1 MFSVA
6 SPLFL
11 LHTSVATSRPS
22 PIGTVLTAV
31 RSSSISQQGG
41 DAAPFPPIRVAKR
54 VVLVRQ
60 GQSTWNEEGR
70 IQGSSNFAVLTQK
83 GEAQAE
89 TNRLMLLHDTFDA
102 CFARLPLKQRIP
114 SSSRAFRCRP
124 EATFTMVGKLAIS
137 FSALK
142 VASPEALFKHPL
154 IAKFSSGRHPIQAI
168 PDHINS
174 SWDLK
179 APAAVGYCGHLWQT
193 FKGDQGTLN
202 LSHTIAA
209 RICVEVDL
217 SKALPSVWTGI
228 GNDGEGFWQ
237 KLVSE
242 GNVSFCPE
250 FHLHGHTIETCRKAP
265 PKVNRAKAMAVH
277 KVEKSKYE
285 QNRPFNG
292 GVWPSKLCLGET
304 SDVICFSFLESLS
317 SIIGMLV
324 SGIYMDFGEDYG
336 KFGFSIIVVLM
347 RKLLWMPPL
356 LKLRGTN
363 MLGEALALRDVVQ
376 NQLTQWVVCFS
387 PLNRSK
393 RTAEVIWG
401 ARKEEIITDSDLRE
415 IDLYSFQGLLKHE
428 VKAKFGLG
436 TEYFRT
442 LLQSNCGVSVLDFI
456 PGQSG
461 GSPSICLNRLNQ
473 TPSSPFAA
481 GSSGGRSSSNQ
492 IILVCQ
498 GSSKRDCEDNSP
510 SGDVSLDM
518 LGIIQS
524 QKTAELLLDL
534 KVKTVV
540 SSPTLASIETANS
553 ISRVQEAADVLGAN
567 SVPRCVEMKQ
577 MEDLDV
583 RNDGVL
589 TVVWEK
595 SGKVWKLLLDELSGE
610 SETGNTVVAVADL
623 AIHIALLGHCLNVT
637 KEWMGSFHLDAGSIS
652 VLDFPEGPGGRGVI
666 RCINYTAHLG
676 RWSLPIT
683 RSILTD

>member
-1 MFSVA
+1 MISVA

-11 LHTSVATSRPS
+11 LQTSVAASRPS
-22 PIGTVLTAV
+22 PIGTLFTAV
-31 RSSSISQQGG
+31 RSSSISQEGG

-54 VVLVRQ
+54 VVLVRH

-70 IQGSSNFAVLTQK
+70 IQGSSNFSVLTKK
-83 GEAQAE
+83 GEVQAE

-102 CFARLPLKQRIP
+102 CFA
-114 SSSRAFRCRP
+114 
-124 EATFTMVGKLAIS
+124 
-137 FSALK
+137 
-142 VASPEALFKHPL
+142 
-154 IAKFSSGRHPIQAI
+154 
-168 PDHINS
+168 
-174 SWDLK
+174 
-179 APAAVGYCGHLWQT
+179 
-193 FKGDQGTLN
+193 
-202 LSHTIAA
+202 
-209 RICVEVDL
+209 
-217 SKALPSVWTGI
+217 
-228 GNDGEGFWQ
+228 
-237 KLVSE
+237 
-242 GNVSFCPE
+242 
-250 FHLHGHTIETCRKAP
+250 
-265 PKVNRAKAMAVH
+265 
-277 KVEKSKYE
+277 
-285 QNRPFNG
+285 
-292 GVWPSKLCLGET
+292 
-304 SDVICFSFLESLS
+304 
-317 SIIGMLV
+317 
-324 SGIYMDFGEDYG
+324 
-336 KFGFSIIVVLM
+336 
-347 RKLLWMPPL
+347 
-356 LKLRGTN
+356 
-363 MLGEALALRDVVQ
+363 
-376 NQLTQWVVCFS
+376 S

-428 VKAKFGLG
+428 GKAKFGVAYLQWQKDPANFNIDGHYPVRELWTRARSCWTKILTHESRSLLVVAHNAVNQALVATAIGLG

-442 LLQSNCGVSVLDFI
+442 LLQSNCG
-456 PGQSG
+456 
-461 GSPSICLNRLNQ
+461 

-481 GSSGGRSSSNQ
+481 GSSGGRSSRNQ

-510 SGDVSLDM
+510 AGDVSLDM

-540 SSPTLASIETANS
+540 SSLTLASIETANS

-577 MEDLDV
+577 MEDLDI

-610 SETGNTVVAVADL
+610 SETGNTVVAVADP
-623 AIHIALLGHCLNVT
+623 AVHIALLGHCLNVT
-637 KEWMGSFHLDAGSIS
+637 KEWMGSFHLHAGSIS
-652 VLDFPEGPGGRGVI
+652 VLDFPEGPAGRGVI